1 MAIRQIKLCSSCADN
16 MGEHYKLSELRNP
29 EVKRARC
36 QMCSFTGYLSQ
47 YSYDESRPIRDVE
60 GAAT

>member
-1 MAIRQIKLCSSCADN
+1 MVIRQIKLCTACADN
-16 MGEHYKLSELRNP
+16 MGVHYKLTEVQNP
-29 EVKRARC
+29 EVKRSRC